1 MRSVLVGVALIA
13 LSASQAASDEHQDYL
28 NALGMALPDSAT
40 GKLVFYDHGG
50 ERLLIE
56 EITYPVT
63 FAQESFCPDKVVIGG
78 ISIRTGQH
86 EVALVRKLGGTYRVV
101 EDSHEQAPDSFIVYF
116 RSLILEYPNTLRY
129 YALSELQKL
138 GGWFRVL
145 EWALP
150 GSAHLRVHL
159 YSPAKGG
166 PYVARLL
173 DLTLPPVSPDS
184 VSYAPGNR
192 HLLVR
197 PGSPGATWDIGL
209 NVVAI
214 GR

>member
-1 MRSVLVGVALIA
+1 MRPVLVGVALIA
-13 LSASQAASDEHQDYL
+13 LSASPAASDERQDYL

-63 FAQESFCPDKVVIGG
+63 FAQESFFPDKVVIGG

-86 EVALVRKLGGTYRVV
+86 EVALVRKLGATYRVV
-101 EDSHEQAPDSFIVYF
+101 EDTHEQTPDSSTIYF
-116 RSLILEYPNTLRY
+116 RRLILEYPNTLRY

-145 EWALP
+145 EWDLP
-150 GSAHLRVHL
+150 GPARLRVHFH
-159 YSPAKGG
+159 SPARVG

-192 HLLVR
+192 HVLVR
-197 PGSPGATWDIGL
+197 PGSPDATWDIGR
-209 NVVAI
+209 NVVAF